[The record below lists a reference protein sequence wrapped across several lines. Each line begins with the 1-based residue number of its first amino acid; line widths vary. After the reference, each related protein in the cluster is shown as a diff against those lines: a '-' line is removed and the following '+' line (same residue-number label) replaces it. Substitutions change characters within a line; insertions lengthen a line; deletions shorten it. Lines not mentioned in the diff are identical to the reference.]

1 MTAPRILV
9 AEDEA
14 IIRLDLVETLREE
27 GYDVVAE
34 VGRGDEAL
42 RLISEVKPDLAILD
56 VRMPGL
62 DGIEVAREVV
72 AQRSAAVLILTAFG
86 QRDLVTR
93 AAEAGAMAYLV
104 KPWQRSD
111 LVPAIEMALARHRDV
126 LELAEGKENL
136 EGQLENRKVIDRAK
150 GRLMDGHGLTE
161 QESFRYL
168 QATAMSERTS
178 MRTVSEAILDGSRVY
193 DAAES
198 GSDDEGE

>member
-1 MTAPRILV
+1 MSAPRILV

-34 VGRGDEAL
+34 AGRGDEAL
-42 RLISEVKPDLAILD
+42 RLVSEVKPDLAILD

-62 DGIEVAREVV
+62 DGIEVAREIV
-72 AQRSAAVLILTAFG
+72 AERSAAVLILTAFG
-86 QRDLVTR
+86 QRELVTR

-111 LVPAIEMALARHRDV
+111 LVPAIEMALARHRDAV
-126 LELAEGKENL
+126 ELAEGKEAL

-150 GRLMDGHGLTE
+150 GMLMDTHGLTE

-168 QATAMSERTS
+168 QATAMSGRTS
-178 MRTVSEAILDGSRVY
+178 MRAVADGVLDGTHEY
-193 DAAES
+193 IAPADPT
-198 GSDDEGE
+198 D